1 VASLNEVRLIGNLG
15 GDPEVKSLT
24 SGAVVA
30 NFRLATNERWKADGK
45 EQSRTDWHT
54 VEVWGA
60 QAKTCAKFLTKGR
73 LVMVVGSLRTDVWAD
88 KENCEIKHS
97 RTKVVAQRV
106 LFLDGPDKPE
116 LAGDEPAR
124 EPVSA

>member
-1 VASLNEVRLIGNLG
+1 MASLNEVRLIGNLG
-15 GDPEVKSLT
+15 ADPEVKPLT
-24 SGAVVA
+24 SGALVA
-30 NFRLATNERWKADGK
+30 TFRLATNERWKVDGQ

-54 VEVWGA
+54 IEVWGA
-60 QAKTCAKFLTKGR
+60 QAKTCGKFLTKGR

-88 KENCEIKHS
+88 KENAEIKHS

-116 LAGDEPAR
+116 LAGEELAS